1 MKRIHYSK
9 LIVGSLTLGAL
20 LAACSKSE
28 DAIDNKPDKPLS
40 TVSAALGFSLPQS
53 VVGMLQADDNTR
65 MTADIVQRDEDAAS
79 FRGLDR
85 LKLLCFN
92 EAPCAASVK
101 WGDIVTLPAMP
112 PASLRGLAQTNHLVY
127 AQIHLPVA
135 TSHVAIYGEAMGGSS
150 LESASRDELMHYGAL
165 QAEGLTDD
173 SYTKNSDL
181 RFRPVPINPTDDAA
195 GGSATGQ
202 ALLNLLN
209 DLLNT
214 VSTDAAPD
222 NQWPTTVNPTLKEAY
237 KAMSSLTTS
246 SSFSVQAM
254 LDRVYRSLMTMHDA
268 EPGEQLAL
276 MIRQKIAD
284 NCSQLPATSAE
295 EGKLELS
302 SQLQGFPADLRL
314 PTGSAR
320 IVWNAAQNRY
330 EFPDY
335 QAYGKE
341 LNIPALSDYVYPSS
355 LYYRVNSELVT
366 SDTLHSQN
374 YQQYA
379 SWQQV
384 IDNEYAEGG
393 SVVGED
399 TKSVAIVQQLQ
410 YAVGRLDAR
419 VYLEV
424 GTFYDAYGQ
433 PVNTSQGY
441 TLTGYIVGGQHEVG
455 YDFRPVGDTKEYFI
469 YDRDVNHAPQH
480 IRAGRW
486 TDYNHTLGLETPAD
500 ENTYLALELVN
511 DGDAFQ
517 GADGLI
523 LHGATFY
530 LVADL
535 SPKKGSNYSA
545 GSLDR
550 IFRQDYVTRVNITI
564 EPGWP
569 DRDGDGKP
577 DPELDKD
584 GRPKSL
590 TGLATA
596 TYGLPNLEVN
606 NLPPVVGL
614 SVDLVWNRGIAF
626 PEVPL

>member
-1 MKRIHYSK
+1 MKRFHHNM
-9 LIVGSLTLGAL
+9 LIVGSLTVAAL
-20 LAACSKSE
+20 LTACNASDDTTVQPE
-28 DAIDNKPDKPLS
+28 KPLS
-40 TVSAALGFSLPQS
+40 TIRAALDFSLPQS
-53 VVGMLQADDNTR
+53 VVGSVQTDGNTR

-79 FRGLDR
+79 FRGLDE

-92 EAPCAASVK
+92 GAPAASSTK
-101 WGDIVTLPAMP
+101 WGNIISLPTMP
-112 PASLRGLAQTNHLVY
+112 PTSLRGVAQTNHLVY
-127 AQIHLPVA
+127 PQINLPVA
-135 TSHVAIYGEAMGGSS
+135 TTHVTIYGEAMGGKQSTT
-150 LESASRDELMHYGAL
+150 RDEMMRNGKL
-165 QAEGLTDD
+165 QTVGLTDD
-173 SYTKNSDL
+173 TYTDNSGI
-181 RFRPVPINPTDDAA
+181 RFRPVPICTTDEAT
-195 GGSATGQ
+195 GGSPRGQ

-214 VSTDAAPD
+214 VSSDPAPD

-246 SSFSVQAM
+246 SSFNVQAI
-254 LDRVYRSLMTMHDA
+254 LDRVYRSIMTMHDA
-268 EPGEQLAL
+268 EPGEQLAQML
-276 MIRQKIAD
+276 RQKIAD
-284 NCSQLPATSAE
+284 HCSQLPASAAE
-295 EGKLELS
+295 VGKLVLDD
-302 SQLQGFPADLRL
+302 QLQGYPADLRL
-314 PTGSAR
+314 PSGSAR
-320 IVWNAAQNRY
+320 IIWNAGQNRY
-330 EFPDY
+330 ELPDY

-341 LNIPALSDYVYPSS
+341 LNIPALTDYVYPPSLQYSVSS
-355 LYYRVNSELVT
+355 EVVT

-374 YQQYA
+374 YKDYT
-379 SWQQV
+379 SWQDV

-393 SVVGED
+393 SVVDEE
-399 TKSVAIVQQLQ
+399 TQSVAIVRQLE

-419 VYLEV
+419 IYLEV
-424 GTFYDAYGQ
+424 GTFYDAYGK

-441 TLTGYIVGGQHEVG
+441 TLTGYIIGGQHEVG
-455 YDFRPVGDTKEYFI
+455 YDYRPVGGTKEYFI
-469 YDRDVNHAPQH
+469 YDRDINHAPQH

-511 DGDAFQ
+511 DGDDFQ

-535 SPKKGSNYSA
+535 SPKKGENYSA
-545 GSLDR
+545 GTLDR
-550 IFRQDYVTRVNITI
+550 IFRQDYVTRVHITI

-577 DPELDKD
+577 DPELDEK
-584 GRPKSL
+584 GQPKPI

-596 TYGLPNLEVN
+596 TYGLPKLEVN

-614 SVDLVWNRGIAF
+614 SVNLVWNRGIAF
-626 PEVPL
+626 PDVEL